1 MNLLIDRMEN
11 PGSRNCTLLPP
22 SFLRGFCKGRR
33 ASSGDAVKIK
43 ESGLQPQPQPEP
55 LQAKTNVAHFSKSSS
70 RLPVIAVNDNPVVPR
85 PSTEVNLGSL
95 LQKEREKEKEEQ
107 PALHDRRHLYVTK
120 NRAHGVRQRSLEMTS
135 LPVLGSTKTGKFSDF
150 LFEDD
155 IDNRVGRHSRSY
167 SGASSLDD
175 PFRVSPKTDFNSNRA
190 RLSCLSK
197 GRRGSMSVFQSC
209 HTGLAFNQIQGSSS
223 SQRRSSAG
231 SFDYERKRLVN
242 QFLQPSLGNSDP
254 FDTLRESVVFEPS
267 STAGGIKLGNMHSQ
281 SQISVNSSPSTSLFY
296 HDLDGSAVND
306 SSSFLYSRSNV
317 PAFLS
322 SSVFSS
328 TSSTSSDSED
338 VDRRSLNGVYPSLGY
353 LTNQRKPRN
362 SSGSSTAPGTDTL
375 GFKYLLNRQKS
386 ADSSTRF
393 KSVLKVNN
401 NNGSAATPDSS
412 SNSISKSNSNLNDNI
427 DELNYYQNH
436 ISTLLVKIENEM
448 RRNLNDTI
456 IKNENNVQKTIQK
469 YDLLSGELTL
479 LLDEM
484 TTLRTTV
491 IDQFLV
497 KLKSDFDE
505 DDNKAFINE
514 LKISVEE
521 SVAQLQGLERR
532 MEVCQERLN
541 KQKSS
546 LREMDSLI
554 ELKNVLNK
562 SKNNTKSIYLYRYFI
577 IDIIAF
583 LLMGGFIV
591 YVKNL
596 LTRFFTR

>member
-1 MNLLIDRMEN
+1 MEN

-22 SFLRGFCKGRR
+22 SFSSGFCKGRR
-33 ASSGDAVKIK
+33 ASSGDSVKVK
-43 ESGLQPQPQPEP
+43 EPILQRQQQPAQ
-55 LQAKTNVAHFSKSSS
+55 TNTTIAHFSKSSS
-70 RLPVIAVNDNPVVPR
+70 RLPVIAVNDNPVIPR

-95 LQKEREKEKEEQ
+95 LQKEREKEKQKQKQ
-107 PALHDRRHLYVTK
+107 PALHDKKHLHVTK
-120 NRAHGVRQRSLEMTS
+120 SRMHGIRQRSLEMSS

-155 IDNRVGRHSRSY
+155 IDNRVSRHNRSY
-167 SGASSLDD
+167 SGASSLDE

-190 RLSCLSK
+190 RMTCLSK

-242 QFLQPSLGNSDP
+242 QFLQPSLGNPDS

-296 HDLDGSAVND
+296 HDLDGSGAND
-306 SSSFLYSRSNV
+306 SSSFLYSRSNL
-317 PAFLS
+317 PTFCS
-322 SSVFSS
+322 SSAFSS
-328 TSSTSSDSED
+328 TSSASSDSED
-338 VDRRSLNGVYPSLGY
+338 VDRRNLNGVYPSLGV
-353 LTNQRKPRN
+353 LANNSKVRSSSSSSAVPGPDMLAFKSLPSRQQSVDCSTKTKTVLNINNKN
-362 SSGSSTAPGTDTL
+362 SSAITT
-375 GFKYLLNRQKS
+375 
-386 ADSSTRF
+386 
-393 KSVLKVNN
+393 
-401 NNGSAATPDSS
+401 DSS
-412 SNSISKSNSNLNDNI
+412 SNSVSKSNSNLNNNI

-436 ISTLLVKIENEM
+436 ISTLLLKIESEM
-448 RRNLNDTI
+448 RKNLSDTI

-469 YDLLSGELTL
+469 YDFLSGELTL

-484 TTLRTTV
+484 TALRTTV
-491 IDQFLV
+491 VDQFLV
-497 KLKSDFDE
+497 KLRSDFDE
-505 DDNKAFINE
+505 KDDRAFINE

-521 SVAQLQGLERR
+521 SVGQLQGLERR
-532 MEVCQERLN
+532 MEICQEKLT

-554 ELKNVLNK
+554 ELKNMLNK

-577 IDIIAF
+577 IDIIA
-583 LLMGGFIV
+583 LVLMCGFIV

-596 LTRFFTR
+596 VTRYFTL